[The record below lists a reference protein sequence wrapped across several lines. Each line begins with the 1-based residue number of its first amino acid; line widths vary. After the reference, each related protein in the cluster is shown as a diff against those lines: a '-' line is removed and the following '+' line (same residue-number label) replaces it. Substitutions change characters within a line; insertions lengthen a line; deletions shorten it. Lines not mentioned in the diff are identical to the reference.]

1 MIHSKGPRYRAFFR
15 QAMAAM
21 YLCVHVDCH
30 LVSKFQCKAMQSLV
44 VRDPSILSKVRRS
57 EK

>member
-21 YLCVHVDCH
+21 YLCVHMDGH
-30 LVSKFQCKAMQSLV
+30 LVSKLQYKAMQGLV
-44 VRDPSILSKVRRS
+44 VRDPSILKNVTRR
-57 EK
+57 KK